1 MLPKLQV
8 ACKGIPSCTKC
19 HMAHSCHGDNIII
32 DFLRGDVELIKNY
45 GAATDRWDSKQ
56 PHLYNGF
63 IGFQ

>member
-45 GAATDRWDSKQ
+45 GAATDR
-56 PHLYNGF
+56 
-63 IGFQ
+63 